1 MMKKNKRVLA
11 GIASAV
17 ALYPAQIRVHAETDA
32 VETILGMFDKIKEG
46 IQQVLNSAGLL
57 ISGLITLI
65 FALILIW
72 QVMVT
77 LKEVNSGKPDVWSDK
92 AALLIGLLALV
103 IISGVIST
111 SFFAGTVLM
120 PSLVSV
126 L

>member
-1 MMKKNKRVLA
+1 MKKNKRVLA
-11 GIASAV
+11 GIASAI
-17 ALYPAQIRVHAETDA
+17 ALYPAQIRIHAETDA
-32 VETILGMFDKIKEG
+32 VDMILGMFDKIKEG
-46 IQQVLNSAGLL
+46 IQKVLNSAGLL

-111 SFFAGTVLM
+111 SFFAGTVMM
-120 PSLVSV
+120 PSLVSI

>member
-1 MMKKNKRVLA
+1 MKKNKRVLA
-11 GIASAV
+11 GIASAI
-17 ALYPAQIRVHAETDA
+17 ALYPAQIRIHAETDA
-32 VETILGMFDKIKEG
+32 VDTILGMFDKIKEG
-46 IQQVLNSAGLL
+46 IQKVLNSAGLL

-92 AALLIGLLALV
+92 AALMIGLLALV

-111 SFFAGTVLM
+111 SFFAGTVMM
-120 PSLVSV
+120 PSLVSI

>member
-1 MMKKNKRVLA
+1 MKKNKRVLA